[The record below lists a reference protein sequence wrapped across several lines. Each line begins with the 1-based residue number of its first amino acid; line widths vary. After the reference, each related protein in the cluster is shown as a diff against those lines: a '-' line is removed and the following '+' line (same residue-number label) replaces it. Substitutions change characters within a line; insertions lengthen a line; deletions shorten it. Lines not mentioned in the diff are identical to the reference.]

1 MKINILEIIAFLSI
15 YIYNRFLIK
24 SYDGIVNFKF
34 DKKKINVV
42 IPIILSIISVY
53 MIKNEIFLFNAYIFS
68 FLLYI
73 SIFKFI
79 FDESIDIVFILSM
92 YQIFQITITKD
103 IILGLIAMI
112 LGKGMSNIIQ
122 NYSIYLI
129 SFSLTRIIMVILI
142 IKFNNEFYKKKFRK
156 LLVYRKKLTL
166 NIISII
172 SLTIIL
178 LSSDYI
184 YYYYGYKN
192 IYELIMVISR
202 IFIYICFYC
211 NIFMGIKTIQ
221 WMEEEVFYKT
231 NLLNIEYNKNLNKKI
246 DEYSNLF
253 RMYNHDFSSILT
265 NINDCIDIGN
275 IKKAK
280 KIIFDFNNKIKKVIT
295 CTKKFSNDSLINT
308 ILNRLYEESIAN
320 DIYFDSDCYIPKNI
334 SIKEIDLINIFNN
347 LSSNALEACLKQENC
362 EKKWIEFKSYVKE
375 NNFIIY
381 QSNSFDGKINIK
393 NDRLRTTKKNKKLHG
408 IGVESIKHI
417 VNEANGM
424 ELIKI
429 DSINKE
435 FKFLIKI
442 PISNTDTEFIEF

>member
-15 YIYNRFLIK
+15 YIYNSFLIK

-34 DKKKINVV
+34 DKIKINLV

-53 MIKNEIFLFNAYIFS
+53 MIKNEIFLLNAYIFS

-73 SIFKFI
+73 VIFKFV
-79 FDESIDIVFILSM
+79 FDESIGTVCILGI
-92 YQIFQITITKD
+92 YQIFQITITQD

-112 LGKGMSNIIQ
+112 LRKGMSNIIQ
-122 NYSIYLI
+122 SYSIYLI
-129 SFSLTRIIMVILI
+129 SFSLTRIIMVISI
-142 IKFNNEFYKKKFRK
+142 KKFNNEFYKKKLKK

-172 SLTIIL
+172 SLTIVL
-178 LSSDYI
+178 LVSDYI
-184 YYYYGYKN
+184 YYYYGYKK

-211 NIFMGIKTIQ
+211 NVFMGIKTIQ

-253 RMYNHDFSSILT
+253 RMHNHDFSSILT

-295 CTKKFSNDSLINT
+295 YTKKFSNDSLINT

-347 LSSNALEACLKQENC
+347 LSSNALEACLKQEKC

-442 PISNTDTEFIEF
+442 PMSNKSTKF